1 MPLAGEPTPP
11 LPESPRSS
19 PAGRSWKE
27 GPYPLRAP
35 LAAGARPLL
44 AGDGRRRPLPALL
57 PRRGGDRRLPLP
69 RGAGRGSPSR
79 RVCFPALSASP
90 PLLLLREEAEVLGG
104 RRGGGGSPSTRRGC
118 PPSSRSVPYAPIRA
132 EPIRSV
138 PPTRGTRAER
148 RDFPERRRSGS
159 SVASGAACSSLTSSL
174 LSRSPSALPRAAAV
188 PARPLL
194 RAAPR
199 SPRAAP
205 PPPRARL
212 GSAWLS
218 PARLGTARGGAG
230 RRARAGPRVTTRL
243 RAPLPRRL
251 PPPAPRIHLLRVARM
266 PGALPG
272 RGVRRRVAPLPAAPR
287 PRACAPLP
295 GRAFSV
301 HSRLP
306 AVRPRAPGAV
316 PEGSRVPRRRPVPD
330 PAAAAGGPAVP
341 CGAGRRAR
349 ERRDPPALTRG
360 GGGGSPRAVGTRGCF
375 PVYPFNRLPM
385 LA

>member
-1 MPLAGEPTPP
+1 MVPLAGEPTPP

-19 PAGRSWKE
+19 PPGTAAAARSRRCCPGGEGIGVCRCRGGLGGGRLLAASVSRRSL
-27 GPYPLRAP
+27 PLR
-35 LAAGARPLL
+35 RCSSS
-44 AGDGRRRPLPALL
+44 GRRR
-57 PRRGGDRRLPLP
+57 RC
-69 RGAGRGSPSR
+69 S
-79 RVCFPALSASP
+79 
-90 PLLLLREEAEVLGG
+90 EEDG
-104 RRGGGGSPSTRRGC
+104 GGGGSPSTRRGC

-218 PARLGTARGGAG
+218 PARLGSARGGAG